1 MKVYCH
7 RCEKEVEVKIEK
19 TEKGPHYAKIVCN
32 ECGNFIKWL
41 PKPEN
46 MKIKRIYSRNK
57 NLIKRICEEK
67 GYKEPFCFFCG
78 RKKEELPP
86 GTFLTI
92 DHILP
97 LKDGGKD
104 SLENMQILCS
114 MCHSLK
120 NLLSVYVKEH
130 YGKSAQE
137 KK

>member
-1 MKVYCH
+1 MRAYCH
-7 RCEKEVEVKIEK
+7 RCGKEVEVEIEK
-19 TEKGPHYAKIVCN
+19 MDKGPHYAKIMCS

-46 MKIKRIYSRNK
+46 KRIKRHYSKSK
-57 NLIKRICEEK
+57 NIIRRICEEK

-78 RKKEELPP
+78 RKEKELPP
-86 GTFLTI
+86 GDFLTI

-104 SLENMQILCS
+104 SIENMQILCS

-130 YGKSAQE
+130 YKNR
-137 KK
+137 KN